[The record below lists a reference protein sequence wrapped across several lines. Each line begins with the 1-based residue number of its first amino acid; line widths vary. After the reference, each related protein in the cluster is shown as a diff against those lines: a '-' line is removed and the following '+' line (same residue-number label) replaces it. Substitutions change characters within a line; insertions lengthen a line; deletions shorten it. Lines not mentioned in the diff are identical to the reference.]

1 MSPYTLR
8 HFRQYGKA
16 EVYYVENDDIDV
28 AIYATDDYDVA
39 RAFTDALNDAYNRG
53 RLTELKDRR
62 VAATD
67 ELMALSELVAD
78 IAEAE

>member
-39 RAFTDALNDAYNRG
+39 RAFTDALNDAYHRG
-53 RLTELKDRR
+53 ELKQLKARR
-62 VAATD
+62 EALTD
-67 ELMALSELVAD
+67 TVMELSEMVTDLGLL
-78 IAEAE
+78 